1 MIPGRRAA
9 YPGSSRG
16 RPDPRI
22 GPSLFIAVPLP
33 EPTRAAVAE
42 LVRGVRREPDRADDA
57 PRDPNDVRWVRMD
70 GLHLTLR
77 FLGPTPIERI
87 PMLIEIVDA
96 LAAERG
102 AFPASLAGTGA
113 FPSEGRPR
121 TLWLG
126 VDDGVASLESLVA
139 DLGAA
144 LTAAGWA
151 HDDRPFR
158 AHLTLARSDG
168 VRAGPAVVH
177 ALAEAASAAGF
188 VAPFRADRIV
198 LFESRTGGGPAR
210 YEPLHAARLTGPSDA
225 SVAAGSA
232 SE

>member
-1 MIPGRRAA
+1 VIPGRRSA

-33 EPTRAAVAE
+33 EATRAAVAE

-57 PRDPNDVRWVRMD
+57 ARDPQDVRWVRMD

-77 FLGPTPIERI
+77 FLGPTPSERI
-87 PMLIEIVDA
+87 PTLIEIVDA
-96 LAAERG
+96 LAAEWGR
-102 AFPASLAGTGA
+102 FPVSLAGTGA

-126 VDDGVASLESLVA
+126 VDDGVAALDALVA
-139 DLGAA
+139 ALGSA

-168 VRAGPAVVH
+168 VRAAPAVAH
-177 ALAEAASAAGF
+177 ALAEAAAAARF
-188 VAPFRADRIV
+188 AAPFRADRII

-210 YEPLHAARLTGPSDA
+210 YEPLHVALLTGPSDD
-225 SVAAGSA
+225 SVAVGSA
-232 SE
+232 AG